1 MTTRFDEDDVDG
13 PEFGPD
19 DPLAVILRPPA
30 DHLAPPSGHYETL
43 RRKASRRRL
52 LRTATGVG
60 VTCAVALLVALP
72 FTTGRSDGPAD
83 PAPPLAPPST
93 SDRTTPPSPSP
104 TTPRP
109 SASATRT
116 PPPGRTASPTPTARP
131 GTPTSEPT
139 RNPQAVGSRTPD
151 ATPTPTPRPSTEPTR
166 RTGDEATPSAG

>member
-13 PEFGPD
+13 PEFAPD

-30 DHLAPPSGHYETL
+30 DHLAPPPGHYETL

-72 FTTGRSDGPAD
+72 FTTSRSDGPAN
-83 PAPPLAPPST
+83 PAPPLAPPPT
-93 SDRTTPPSPSP
+93 SDRTAPPSPSP
-104 TTPRP
+104 TTPSP

-116 PPPGRTASPTPTARP
+116 PPPSRTASPTPTARP

-139 RNPQAVGSRTPD
+139 RDPQAVGSRTPD
-151 ATPTPTPRPSTEPTR
+151 AAPTPTARPSMEPTR
-166 RTGDEATPSAG
+166 TVTDGATPSAG